1 MQGPVIPPPRKL
13 YHLKSD
19 IEETNN
25 VVSQYPE
32 KVATFERLLEREKEA
47 GYLGIVK
54 WVNITNGS
62 LRKIRISYKG
72 SLIYEYL
79 IILFT
84 PIYM

>member
-1 MQGPVIPPPRKL
+1 L

-54 WVNITNGS
+54 
-62 LRKIRISYKG
+62 
-72 SLIYEYL
+72 
-79 IILFT
+79 
-84 PIYM
+84 